1 MSRPLRPF
9 VATFALG
16 ACAATWCGIAARAQG
31 PAYGPLDYS
40 HNWAPMH
47 GIVDSAF
54 AGPAL
59 FGLFTGGGPN
69 YAGPGDAIRYCYGFD
84 VTQGGRNQ
92 SAGVWESAWFKLVQA
107 YAPGNAIPGVDIGA
121 VRVFSVTDSDPNGD
135 PCFAPFF
142 SSPGNTGGMQV
153 SASLTPGLVAFTAGQ
168 PFPKVWELAFQ
179 WTGPGVG
186 PHGLTGPATI
196 GTDLGGGGRGN
207 PLLTSVVLEVN
218 APPTGGP
225 LNNQYY
231 FASTTET
238 PGISVA
244 GTGGITNGHVDYG
257 KSLFGMDAIFTGEL
271 AHTRFTVQHPLFGLV
286 PASPI
291 YFERVGDTEFA
302 GHMAFQ
308 SPVLWAEKDGF
319 AGSGATDWKV
329 SAEPVSEVDLRLLD
343 QLSGA
348 QTNANVAAKH
358 GGNGAPAVAYDP
370 QIVFNRPIFLWSA
383 SSALGMQQQPTSWD
397 DLGGLAFPAQPGSIA
412 LGGIA
417 TSREG
422 VQRVPI
428 VLDALTTGFLAFS
441 GITLGTPFS
450 ASEDPL
456 LDGMVTDGLGVS
468 HSSLFEG
475 VLEPLSSGSS
485 GLQGG
490 PLRLVEQPAPELA
503 GATIGVCALG
513 LQIRSGPGGAVLL
526 LTEFSSG
533 LEINLQ

>member
-1 MSRPLRPF
+1 MSDPTVPSF
-9 VATFALG
+9 AGCALG
-16 ACAATWCGIAARAQG
+16 ALALAAFGPAVRAQG
-31 PAYGPLDYS
+31 AGYGPLHYS

-47 GIVDSAF
+47 GEIDSAF

-107 YAPGNAIPGVDIGA
+107 YAPGNTIPGVDIGA
-121 VRVFSVTDSDPNGD
+121 VKVFSATDSDRNGD
-135 PCFAPFF
+135 PCFAPFY
-142 SSPGNTGGMQV
+142 SSPNNTGGMQI
-153 SASLTPGLVAFTAGQ
+153 SATLTPGLVAFTAGQ
-168 PFPKVWELAFQ
+168 PFPQVWELAFQ

-186 PHGLTGPATI
+186 PNGLTGPTVL
-196 GTDLGGGGRGN
+196 GTDHGAGGRGN
-207 PLLTSVVLEVN
+207 PLLSSVVMEVH

-238 PGISVA
+238 PGLSLA
-244 GTGGITNGHVDYG
+244 GTGGITNGHLDYG
-257 KSLFGMDAIFTGEL
+257 KSLFGFNAAFTGEL
-271 AHTRFTVQHPLFGLV
+271 AHTRFTVQHPLFGIV

-291 YFERVGDTEFA
+291 YFERQGDTEFA

-308 SPVLWAEKDGF
+308 SPLLWALKDGF
-319 AGSGATDWKV
+319 AGSGASDWKL
-329 SAEPVSEVDLRLLD
+329 SAEPVSEIDLRLVD

-348 QTNANVAAKH
+348 QTNANVAAKF
-358 GGNGAPAVAYDP
+358 GGTGAPAVAYDA
-370 QIVFNRPIFLWSA
+370 QVVFNRPIFLWSA
-383 SSALGMQQQPTSWD
+383 STALGMQQQPTSWD

-412 LGGIA
+412 LGPIG

-422 VQRVPI
+422 AQRVPI
-428 VLDALTTGFLAFS
+428 VFDALTTGFLGFS
-441 GITLGTPFS
+441 GVTLGTSFS
-450 ASEDPL
+450 ASEDPT
-456 LDGMVTDGLGVS
+456 LDGLVTDGFGVS

-475 VLEPLSSGSS
+475 VQSPLSSGVST
-485 GLQGG
+485 LQGG
-490 PLRLVEQPAPELA
+490 PLRIVDQPTPELA
-503 GATIGVCALG
+503 GVTIGVCALG
-513 LQIRSGPGGAVLL
+513 LQIRNGPGGPVLL
-526 LTEFSSG
+526 MTEFSSS

>member
-1 MSRPLRPF
+1 MSRFTASHSAWL
-9 VATFALG
+9 ALG
-16 ACAATWCGIAARAQG
+16 ALAATGFGTAAQAQG
-31 PAYGPLDYS
+31 ARYGPLDYS

-47 GIVDSAF
+47 GLIDSAF
-54 AGPAL
+54 SGPAL

-84 VTQGGRNQ
+84 STQGGRNQ

-107 YAPGNAIPGVDIGA
+107 YAPGNALPGVDIGP
-121 VRVFSVTDSDPNGD
+121 VKVFSATDSDRNGD
-135 PCFAPFF
+135 ACFAPFF

-153 SASLTPGLVAFTAGQ
+153 AANLTPGLVAFTAGQ

-186 PHGLTGPATI
+186 PHGLSGPTTL
-196 GTDLGGGGRGN
+196 GTDLGGGGLGN
-207 PLLTSVVLEVN
+207 PLLTSVVLEVQGP
-218 APPTGGP
+218 ATGGP

-238 PGISVA
+238 PGLSAA

-257 KSLFGMDAIFTGEL
+257 KSLFGFGAAFTGEL

-308 SPVLWAEKDGF
+308 SPVLWAVKDGF
-319 AGSGATDWKV
+319 GGSGAADWKL

-348 QTNANVAAKH
+348 QTNANVAAKF
-358 GGNGAPAVAYDP
+358 GGSGAPAVAFDS
-370 QIVFNRPIFLWSA
+370 QIVFNRPLFLWSA
-383 SSALGMQQQPTSWD
+383 STALGMQQQPTSWD
-397 DLGGLAFPAQPGSIA
+397 DLGGLTFPAQPGSIA
-412 LGGIA
+412 FGAVA
-417 TSREG
+417 TEREG
-422 VQRVPI
+422 AQRVPI
-428 VLDALTTGFLAFS
+428 VFDALTTGFLGFT

-456 LDGMVTDGLGVS
+456 LDGMVVDGFGES

-475 VLEPLSSGSS
+475 VLDPLSSGISTF
-485 GLQGG
+485 QGG
-490 PLRLVEQPAPELA
+490 PLRIVQQPVPELA

-513 LQIRSGPGGAVLL
+513 LQIRSGPEGALL
-526 LTEFSSG
+526 VITELSSS